1 MFGAREFQEA
11 GSRGR
16 EAEEGIRIN
25 MRTFRAKANTTRRV
39 AGSMNKT
46 EQAYAALL
54 EQRKQAGEIHHY
66 GFEAAKLRLADNT
79 SYCPDF
85 MVLDKDGYIEWH
97 EVKGFWHQA
106 GRIKIKVAA
115 DLHPY
120 FRFVAVQYKKKEWI
134 YEQF

>member
-1 MFGAREFQEA
+1 
-11 GSRGR
+11 
-16 EAEEGIRIN
+16 
-25 MRTFRAKANTTRRV
+25 MRTFKAKGNTTRRV

-66 GFEAAKLRLADNT
+66 QFEAVKLRLADNT

-85 MVLDKDGYIEWH
+85 MVVDKDGYIEWH

-120 FRFVAVQYKKKEWI
+120 FSFVAVQYKKKEWV